1 MPATLDAPKIALRFA
16 QAGSGHAQSE
26 VLREAFEE
34 RDKLTQAL
42 QEQLRQLQA
51 ADAQRSEQYSA
62 SHKQTAALGNQIKTL
77 EETARRDAQER
88 ATKGDI
94 ALVRKDMELL
104 HKDME
109 ASHNSLRKEMEAG
122 LASLRQEMAALQ
134 NSLVI
139 KLGSIMVLALGA
151 GAAIMKIFA

>member
-1 MPATLDAPKIALRFA
+1 MPATLDAPRIALRFA

-34 RDKLTQAL
+34 RDKLTLNL
-42 QEQLRQLQA
+42 QEQLQQLQA
-51 ADAQRSEQYSA
+51 ADAHRAAQYSA
-62 SHKQTAALGNQIKTL
+62 SRTEAAALDHNFKTL
-77 EETARRDAQER
+77 EETTRRDAQER

-94 ALVRKDMELL
+94 ALVRKDMDLL
-104 HKDME
+104 HKDMDL
-109 ASHNSLRKEMEAG
+109 LRKDMEAG
-122 LASLRQEMAALQ
+122 HTSLRQEMQALQ

-151 GAAIMKIFA
+151 GAAIMKIFS